1 MEKKRLMTL
10 LMAVLFNCVT
20 GGMLAAAMGVSPIV
34 GAVGMNC
41 VGALLSGETAQG
53 ALRAGV
59 CKEIWTGELVKS
71 LRGFVAGTWLDGIP
85 DNSSIVDND
94 VIHLVDVGVD
104 PEVLV
109 NNTTYPIHCRRLTTR
124 T

>member
-1 MEKKRLMTL
+1 MTL

-20 GGMLAAAMGVSPIV
+20 GGMLAAAMGVSPIA

-41 VGALLSGETAQG
+41 VGVLLGGETAQG